1 MDPLQLQHES
11 LVARHRREAAL
22 AAAELRALS
31 SWDLQAPVLL
41 LRAPAG
47 LLALRL
53 PVGQLG
59 RWIDHLPQELDAY
72 VRLRQQA
79 VPWEEAH
86 GRCQQEQGDSF
97 TLAWERMQDRHP
109 LLSHDDLSRLA
120 DLSRRGFLRTPRQL
134 LVVVQW
140 PQRITAFLLR
150 CPPLGC
156 GELGSIS
163 GAGGASGQPASRDD
177 GDGRTA
183 QLGQHGGASG
193 GQWR

>member
-1 MDPLQLQHES
+1 MDPLQQHHEA
-11 LVARHRREAAL
+11 LVARHRREAEL
-22 AAAELRALS
+22 AATELRARP
-31 SWDLQAPVLL
+31 SWDLQAPALL
-41 LRAPAG
+41 LPAPAG

-79 VPWEEAH
+79 VPWQEAH

-140 PQRITAFLLR
+140 PQRITAFLLS
-150 CPPLGC
+150 CPALGG
-156 GELGSIS
+156 GELGPLS
-163 GAGGASGQPASRDD
+163 GAGAAGGQPASRDD
-177 GDGRTA
+177 GDGKTG
-183 QLGQHGGASG
+183 QFGQHGNA
-193 GQWR
+193 

>member
-1 MDPLQLQHES
+1 MDPLQLHHQA
-11 LVARHRREAAL
+11 LVARHRREAEL
-22 AAAELRALS
+22 AATELRALPH
-31 SWDLQAPVLL
+31 WDLQAPALL

-59 RWIDHLPQELDAY
+59 RWIEHLPQELDAY

-120 DLSRRGFLRTPRQL
+120 DLSRRGFLRTPREL

-150 CPPLGC
+150 CPPLG
-156 GELGSIS
+156 GV
-163 GAGGASGQPASRDD
+163 D
-177 GDGRTA
+177 
-183 QLGQHGGASG
+183 
-193 GQWR
+193 